1 MTKKT
6 IQRVIEHF
14 PKIRFGGIHDPTAP
28 NLFDLRELKLR
39 MTDPGKLRHRESFV
53 RDGLHPGG
61 EFLLAPETILEP
73 LIDTGGT
80 EEMVSEVD
88 GLF

>member
-1 MTKKT
+1 
-6 IQRVIEHF
+6 
-14 PKIRFGGIHDPTAP
+14 
-28 NLFDLRELKLR
+28 

-61 EFLLAPETILEP
+61 EFPSVPETILES
-73 LIDTGGT
+73 LINTGGT